1 MVRLSF
7 LQLDW
12 LNLVKLD
19 MSNLEQENQKL
30 KAQLITAKRELGQRN
45 EQLVEKVKD
54 HEDSVNY
61 AKRIQVA
68 MMQPEYV
75 VKERLPD
82 SFIIFQPKDVVSGDF
97 YFIGRNRENND
108 IVVFSAIDCTGHGVP
123 GALLSIIGFNFIQQ
137 AVREK
142 GLTKP
147 SDILTF
153 LDDSVN
159 RMLRQTGRE
168 SGVQDGMDLALCT
181 LNKKTLEVQYAGAYN
196 SMYYVTNNE
205 LHEIKADRSPIGVN
219 ESGIP
224 DVYTNHVV
232 QLKKGDTMYLL
243 SDGFVDQFGGKKGAK
258 FKYKPLRE
266 LLLTMQGDSMEQQK
280 RKLERAF
287 EDWKGTY
294 DQVDDVLIIGVKV

>member
-1 MVRLSF
+1 
-7 LQLDW
+7 
-12 LNLVKLD
+12 
-19 MSNLEQENQKL
+19 MSNLEQENKKL

-45 EQLVEKVKD
+45 EQLTEKVKD
-54 HEDSVNY
+54 HEDSVSY

-75 VKERLPD
+75 VNKRLPD
-82 SFIIFQPKDVVSGDF
+82 SFIIFKPKDVVSGDF
-97 YFIGRNRENND
+97 YYVGHNAEDNNL
-108 IVVFSAIDCTGHGVP
+108 VVFSAIDCTGHGVP

-159 RMLRQTGRE
+159 TMLRQTGRE

-224 DVYTNHVV
+224 DIYTNHVV
-232 QLKKGDTMYLL
+232 KLKKGDTIYLL
-243 SDGFVDQFGGKKGAK
+243 SDGYADQFGGNKGSK

-266 LLLTMQGDSMEQQK
+266 LLLTIQADSMEQQK

-287 EDWKGTY
+287 ADWKGAY